1 MNKIF
6 LAILLVISF
15 LAFPQE
21 NTEQQQS
28 EEKKE
33 EKVKLK
39 SIDEERKETLLYG
52 IDQEVKE
59 LLGILKKDEVSGF
72 TPELVKLLE
81 SAFDEEIKIG
91 ILDYFIVMDIDAGE
105 KEAIKIYDA
114 IEYEDD
120 YTDTYAQKSL
130 EYLSKIGSKEAIERV
145 PDILLSEN
153 EVVLKSALKLI
164 GENEV
169 TQLEDKLLEMLEDDE
184 TDDQVYLE
192 VIRTLG
198 GIKSIK
204 ALDTLIP
211 IADDEDEETT
221 VRNAVCYSL
230 GEIGDDKAIP
240 VLKRCLS
247 DRKNYLLRRSALAA
261 LGKFESADMNSIL
274 IESLR
279 DPHWRIRYEACKSLG
294 KRKVK
299 EAFPILKYKALK
311 DPESKIKNEALK
323 AIGDINTN
331 ECKDFLKEIF
341 IEDSYPD
348 SAKVVAI
355 EKLIE
360 HNVSWIFPEI
370 EKLYEK
376 DHKKNRK
383 AVLDAS
389 IKYLTKKEFS
399 GASSLY
405 GRMLDHESYL
415 YKIYAIKGLR
425 LNNISSYNSKLKEL
439 SEKDKNKGVKKHAL
453 SALDEL

>member
-1 MNKIF
+1 MNKI
-6 LAILLVISF
+6 LLTILISTCF
-15 LAFPQE
+15 IAFSQE
-21 NTEQQQS
+21 NSGQQS

-33 EKVKLK
+33 EKVELK

-59 LLGILKKDEVSGF
+59 LLGVLKEDKIDGF
-72 TPELVKLLE
+72 TPELVTLLE
-81 SAFDEEIKIG
+81 NAFDEDIKIG

-120 YTDTYAQKSL
+120 YTDSYAKKTM
-130 EYLSKIGSKEAIERV
+130 EYLSKIGSKEAIDRV
-145 PDILLSEN
+145 SDILLSEN
-153 EVVLKSALKLI
+153 DVVLKSALKLI
-164 GENEV
+164 GENSV
-169 TQLEDKLLEMLEDDE
+169 TQLEDKLLLMLEDDE

-192 VIRTLG
+192 VIKTLG
-198 GIKSIK
+198 GIKSLK
-204 ALDTLIP
+204 ALDKLIP

-221 VRNAVCYSL
+221 VRNAACFSL

-240 VLKRCLS
+240 VLKRCLA

-261 LGKFESADMNSIL
+261 LGKFESADMDSIL

-279 DPHWRIRYEACKSLG
+279 DPHWRIRFEACKSLG
-294 KRKVK
+294 TRKVEK
-299 EAFPILKYKALK
+299 AFPILKYKALK
-311 DPESKIKNEALK
+311 DPEVKIKKEALK
-323 AIGDINTN
+323 AIGDINTS
-331 ECKDFLKEIF
+331 ECKNFLKEIYV
-341 IEDSYPD
+341 EESYPD

-355 EKLIE
+355 EKLVE

-376 DHKKNRK
+376 DNKKSRK
-383 AVLDAS
+383 TVLDAS
-389 IKYLTKKEFS
+389 IKYLTQKEFS

-405 GRMLDHESYL
+405 GKMLDHESYL